1 MIYWVIGSI
10 IIAIVLFVVWA
21 MCKTAAAADKAEELM
36 SDNL

>member
-1 MIYWVIGSI
+1 MIYWIIGSI

-21 MCKTAAAADKAEELM
+21 MCKIASAADKAEELM